1 MKKIINAAA
10 RMTPVFLALAM
21 FCSSPTDKDVK
32 WRSSVDFPLTANKKF
47 FLGAMMDTLFFNHKK
62 VQTTVTID
70 TTKHP
75 PDTTIDTTMMIINAY
90 PLYDTIKHPGQPDS
104 IRTLPDTVQFGFPT
118 RDTATD
124 TITEDSLADKYYSD
138 VFGPI
143 PLAGAPTYTAS
154 LPLAGAY
161 TLGTAVSLP
170 VFPLTLKWV
179 THLELS
185 NKAQFITM
193 NVTNNSAANFSRVII
208 TLGSL
213 GSDTIN
219 NLLANSTATAQYNA
233 QSQVIDNVVNVTV
246 SYTPSNTGA
255 FTAGVDNLS
264 ASLAFDSLYANKVVV
279 LDSMLAGYQRTFTN
293 EYNLT
298 DTVDVNYIDI
308 SKGFFNYYVTNH
320 TNVQMQIAVT
330 HRNLWRTDFCQGHL
344 PSPLITVNDLVS
356 LSLGDSDIAYGG
368 EVTPHTARVDFPPG
382 QVSRFSKSNISGY
395 RMFPE
400 WNPVTQKSVTKVNY
414 KINIQVNDKPVT
426 LSAGDS
432 LEFVIKTTSFKFSEM
447 YGRSKEPYHRTSDI
461 SSIPVKLPWSKAVTD
476 SLRNNFVLTKV
487 LAEVGTRMA
496 IPAGA
501 FIDTVKVVY
510 EISSATN
517 AAIKCTDSAVLT
529 HVMRDSLY
537 HRPIDITTVVNNYP
551 DSVKVKVALTIPV
564 GTTIKAVNDLTDAT
578 DPAYP
583 KYIGRM
589 VIHGQV
595 DYNLVAPLC
604 WTVAHMTVMDLGGTK
619 VNMKDANN
627 MLDPFTRMD
636 SLNASLNIKVTNST
650 NVYLRLYA
658 LAVADSGTKADS
670 LRLDALVDTLNPA
683 YINTNQFT
691 DLINHPTA
699 GYINL
704 LGADGLLIPP
714 RDATYENTIALKD
727 PQLGQLLNARTLG
740 LRWQVRF
747 LPQPAGGKAPDAM
760 SNTDWMKLNSW
771 IHIDGINSIDK
782 MFQ

>member
-1 MKKIINAAA
+1 VKKIINAAA
-10 RMTPVFLALAM
+10 KMTPVFLALAM

-90 PLYDTIKHPGQPDS
+90 PIYDTIKHPGQPDS

-138 VFGPI
+138 IFGPI
-143 PLAGAPTYTAS
+143 PLSGAPATVMSIS
-154 LPLAGAY
+154 LPAGTYPGGAAVPVVPPPLKLKWIY
-161 TLGTAVSLP
+161 HLELRDTAQFVNVTLTNNSSANFSQVSLTLGTLGTAT
-170 VFPLTLKWV
+170 F
-179 THLELS
+179 
-185 NKAQFITM
+185 
-193 NVTNNSAANFSRVII
+193 AN
-208 TLGSL
+208 L
-213 GSDTIN
+213 N
-219 NLLANSTATAQYNA
+219 ANSSATAQYSA
-233 QSQVIDNVVNVTV
+233 RAKIVDSIITVTA
-246 SYTPSNTGA
+246 SFTPSGLTTIAAGNTI
-255 FTAGVDNLS
+255 S
-264 ASLAFDSLYANKVVV
+264 ASLAFDSLYANKVIV

-344 PSPLITVNDLVS
+344 PPLITVNDLVS

-368 EVTPHTARVDFPPG
+368 EVTPHTARVDFPAG

-400 WNPVTQKSVTKVNY
+400 WNPVTKKSVTKVNY
-414 KINIQVNDKPVT
+414 FVFVQVNDKPVT

-496 IPAGA
+496 IPTGA

-510 EISSATN
+510 EISSAIN
-517 AAIKCTDSAVLT
+517 PAIKCTDSAVLT

-537 HRPIDITTVVNNYP
+537 HRPIDITPVVNNYP
-551 DSVKVKVALTIPV
+551 DSVKVKVSLSIPV

-619 VNMKDANN
+619 VNMKDASSK
-627 MLDPFTRMD
+627 LDFFTRMD

-650 NVYLRLYA
+650 NVYLRLFA
-658 LAVADSGTKADS
+658 LAVADPGTKADS

-691 DLINHPTA
+691 DLINNPTA

-704 LGADGLLIPP
+704 LGNNGLLIPP
-714 RDATYENTIALKD
+714 RDSMYENTIALKD
-727 PQLGQLLNARTLG
+727 PQLGQLLNAKTLG

-747 LPQPAGGKAPDAM
+747 LPQPVGGKAPDAM

-782 MFQ
+782 LFQ